1 MSLRDLRPWDR
12 RIAVVS
18 ALLLAA
24 YFLTAV
30 YAGASPSSDPQQ
42 GMAQGFIIF
51 VGIVLLAF
59 GGLLW
64 LGVARNRPWLV
75 RVVFVLTAFPAVA
88 QLAQLIFL
96 ALHRG
101 G

>member
-1 MSLRDLRPWDR
+1 MSLGDLRPWDR
-12 RIAVVS
+12 RMAVVS
-18 ALLLAA
+18 AGLLAA

-30 YAGASPSSDPQQ
+30 FAGASPSSDPQQ

-51 VGIVLLAF
+51 VAVALLAF
-59 GGLLW
+59 GALLW
-64 LGVARNRPWLV
+64 FGVARNHPWLV
-75 RVVFVLTAFPAVA
+75 RVVFVLIAFPAVA
-88 QLAQLIFL
+88 QAAQLIYL